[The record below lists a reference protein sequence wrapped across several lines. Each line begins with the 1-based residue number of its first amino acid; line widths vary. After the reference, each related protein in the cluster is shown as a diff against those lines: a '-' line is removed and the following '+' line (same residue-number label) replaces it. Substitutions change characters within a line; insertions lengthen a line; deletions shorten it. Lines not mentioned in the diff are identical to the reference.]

1 MIVIGILILII
12 ALAGAPLFVVMG
24 LSAVINHKN
33 AEIDLQAVIINFYQ
47 LASKPLL
54 QALPLFAFTG
64 YLLTYSNAPKR
75 LLHLSRAALGWV
87 PGGLAIVTIISC
99 SFLTALTG
107 ASGITI
113 VALGGLLLPA
123 LLDENYDKNFSLG
136 LVTSGGSLGLL
147 FAPSLPIILYGVVSE
162 TNIDHL
168 FKAGIVPGIM
178 IIVILSLY
186 GISYALK
193 RNIPRQQFSLKE
205 VRLAIWEAKWEL
217 PLPFII
223 LGGIYRGKFAISE
236 AAAIAAAYVFIAE
249 VIICRDIKFREIGKI
264 ARESMVLV
272 GGILIILGMA
282 MAVTNYLIDEEIP
295 SQMLE
300 FFSVRMTN
308 KYTFLIAL
316 NIFLLIIGCMVDI
329 YAAIVLIV
337 PIISPIA
344 LEYGIHP
351 VHLGIIFLTNLG
363 VGYITPP
370 VGLNLFIA
378 SIRFREPVLKLYLA
392 SLSFLA
398 CLLAALALI
407 TYFPSLSTFLLPP
420 ELPIIELMD

>member
-1 MIVIGILILII
+1 MILLGIVILIV
-12 ALAGAPLFVVMG
+12 ALSGTPLFAVMG
-24 LSAVINHKN
+24 LSAIINHKN
-33 AEIDLQAVIINFYQ
+33 ADIDLQALLINFYQ

-54 QALPLFAFTG
+54 QALPLFAFSG
-64 YLLTYSNAPKR
+64 YLLTYSDAPKR
-75 LLHLSRAALGWV
+75 LLKLSRAILGWI
-87 PGGLAIVTIISC
+87 PGGLTIVTIISC
-99 SFLTALTG
+99 SFVTALTG

-123 LLDENYDKNFSLG
+123 LINENYDKKFSLG

-168 FKAGIVPGIM
+168 FKAGIIPGIM
-178 IIVILSLY
+178 IIVILSMY

-193 RNIPRQQFSLKE
+193 HNISRQKFSINE
-205 VRLAIWEAKWEL
+205 VRQAIWEAKWEL

-223 LGGIYRGKFAISE
+223 LGGIYGGKFAISE
-236 AAAIAAAYVFIAE
+236 AAAIVTACVFIAE
-249 VIICRDIKFREIGKI
+249 VIICRDIKLKNIGKI

-272 GGILIILGMA
+272 GGILVILGMT
-282 MAVTNYLIDEEIP
+282 MAVTNYLIDEEVP
-295 SQMLE
+295 ARMLE
-300 FFSVRMTN
+300 FFSSRMTS
-308 KYTFLIAL
+308 KYSFLIAL
-316 NIFLLIIGCMVDI
+316 NLFLLIIGCMIDI

-337 PIISPIA
+337 PIIGPIA

-378 SIRFREPVLKLYLA
+378 SIRFKEPVLKLYIA
-392 SLSFLA
+392 SLSFLV
-398 CLLAALALI
+398 CLLIALVLI
-407 TYFPSLSTFLLPP
+407 TYFPSISTFLLPA
-420 ELPIIELMD
+420 ESLLEVYE